1 MNSANL
7 SGSEADRRAAVDEA
21 LSRAEQ
27 LRQEQRYEEGV
38 DLLLEALAHGLEK
51 GQIYYRLG
59 NIYYDQ
65 GDNERAEYTFRK
77 AITHD
82 PNHINAHHNLGVV
95 YREEGRVRES
105 IQMRKKAQRMARR
118 HPDRVTI
125 TPEQAK
131 FARKFAIRWLLGG
144 LLVLVGLVGLVVL
157 IASLV

>member
-1 MNSANL
+1 MASINPSQ
-7 SGSEADRRAAVDEA
+7 SETERRAAVDDA

-27 LRQEQRYEEGV
+27 FRQEQRYEEGI
-38 DLLLEALAHGLEK
+38 DLLLEALAHGLDK
-51 GQIYYRLG
+51 AQIYYRLG

-95 YREEGRVRES
+95 YRDEGRVRES

-131 FARKFAIRWLLGG
+131 FARKFAIRWFLGG
-144 LLVLVGLVGLVVL
+144 LLILVGLVGLIVL

>member
-1 MNSANL
+1 MASINPSQ
-7 SGSEADRRAAVDEA
+7 SETDRRAAVDDA

-27 LRQEQRYEEGV
+27 FRREQRYEEGI
-38 DLLLEALAHGLEK
+38 DLLLEALAHGLDK
-51 GQIYYRLG
+51 AQIYYRLG

-95 YREEGRVRES
+95 YRNEGRVRES

-131 FARKFAIRWLLGG
+131 FARKFAIRWFLGG
-144 LLVLVGLVGLVVL
+144 LLILVGLVGLIVL

>member
-1 MNSANL
+1 MASINPSQ
-7 SGSEADRRAAVDEA
+7 SETDRRAAVDDA
-21 LSRAEQ
+21 LSRADQ
-27 LRQEQRYEEGV
+27 FRQEQRYEEGV

-95 YREEGRVRES
+95 YRDEGRVRES

-131 FARKFAIRWLLGG
+131 FARMFAIRWLLGG
-144 LLVLVGLVGLVVL
+144 LLIFVGLVGLVIL